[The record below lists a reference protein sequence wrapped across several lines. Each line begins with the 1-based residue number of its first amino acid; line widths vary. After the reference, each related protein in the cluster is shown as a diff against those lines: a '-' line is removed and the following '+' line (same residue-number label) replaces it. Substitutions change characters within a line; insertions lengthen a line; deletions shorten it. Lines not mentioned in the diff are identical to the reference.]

1 MYAIQEISGLII
13 SILNLGLGETINLA
27 AGAVQKTGD
36 EMNGKLTL
44 PQTSS
49 FGVNTN
55 NTL

>member
-1 MYAIQEISGLII
+1 M
-13 SILNLGLGETINLA
+13 NLA

-49 FGVNTN
+49 
-55 NTL
+55 

>member
-1 MYAIQEISGLII
+1 MI

>member
-1 MYAIQEISGLII
+1 MDNTLTHLSGKDVAGL
-13 SILNLGLGETINLA
+13 LAYLGLGETINLA

-49 FGVNTN
+49 FGVNT
-55 NTL
+55 

>member
-1 MYAIQEISGLII
+1 M
-13 SILNLGLGETINLA
+13 NLA

-49 FGVNTN
+49 F
-55 NTL
+55 

>member
-1 MYAIQEISGLII
+1 MPFARYFCIFI
-13 SILNLGLGETINLA
+13 NVGLGETINLA

-55 NTL
+55 NTLGG